1 MRLFLITCLVLTCT
15 GASAE
20 SPPGPRTIVACD
32 NLVTLRR
39 LMAQDPEGDTI
50 PAEFG
55 GCRAIPPDGIGDVEK
70 RAMIG
75 DAPYECRTLKDG
87 PCLWVRP

>member
-1 MRLFLITCLVLTCT
+1 MRLSLMTCLVLICSN
-15 GASAE
+15 AVAE
-20 SPPGPRTIVACD
+20 TPPAPRTVVACD

-39 LMAQDPEGDTI
+39 LMAQDPKDD
-50 PAEFG
+50 
-55 GCRAIPPDGIGDVEK
+55 AIPVEFTGCSTVQPDRIGDVEK

-75 DAPYECRTLKDG
+75 DAPYECRTLKDS